1 MSQIF
6 MKYPSL
12 TNHYAISPKS
22 YAIINNLE
30 EEWYATEKVDGS
42 NISINI
48 DLETGD
54 WEFAKR
60 SGIIKEDEPKPFNA
74 LWEIISASDIADM
87 REVLVE
93 LGYVGIAHIYGE
105 LYGAGIQ
112 AQDYVAS
119 KEGVKAV
126 VLYDILVDKENSVKQ
141 LGLSELQLVV
151 PNKFTVPVA
160 KQGTLKEL
168 LEQTPPDES
177 IFGGASEG
185 YVYKLVHG
193 FIGYE
198 VGNTYP
204 VIKHKTDAYL
214 ENKGVSK
221 KNPKPKRK
229 LSPEQESMVGY
240 ITETRVA
247 NIISHGDI
255 VLDMSSM
262 GILIKEMMQDI
273 AEEWTRD
280 NQDFSMTKEEAL
292 VALKPLT
299 TKVALVSKKELRRQL
314 AQNI

>member
-1 MSQIF
+1 MSQMF

-12 TNHYAISPKS
+12 TNNYAISPMS
-22 YAIINNLE
+22 YAIVNNLE

-60 SGIIKEDEPKPFNA
+60 SGIINEDEPKPFNS
-74 LWEIISASDIADM
+74 LWEIISPSDIADM
-87 REVLVE
+87 REVLVD

-119 KEGVKAV
+119 KEGIKAV
-126 VLYDILVDKENSVKQ
+126 VLYDILVDNEDYIKQ

-151 PNKFTVPVA
+151 PGKFTVPVA
-160 KQGTLKEL
+160 KRGTLTEL

-177 IFGGASEG
+177 IFGGANEG
-185 YVYKLVHG
+185 YVYKLVRG

-221 KNPKPKRK
+221 KNPKPKME
-229 LSPEQESMVGY
+229 LTPEQESMVDY
-240 ITETRVA
+240 ITEARAA

-255 VLDMSSM
+255 PLDMSSM
-262 GILIKEMMQDI
+262 GMLIKEMMQDI
-273 AEEWTRD
+273 SEEWTRD
-280 NQDFSMTKEEAL
+280 NQDFSMSKEDTL

-299 TKVALVSKKELRRQL
+299 AKIALASKKELRRQL